1 MNETAPTK
9 FEDMVR
15 KLVKPGATIL
25 AEISPEEAHLMHM
38 LLGLAGEV
46 GELVDAIKK
55 WIIYRKPLDRVNL
68 REELGDIEFY
78 LEGIRQVFH
87 IERSTVLEANIAKLS
102 DRYKKLTY
110 SDQAAQDRADKTA
123 STRPVP
129 EFEGQQNF
137 PNSQL

>member
-1 MNETAPTK
+1 MNEAVEIE
-9 FEDMVR
+9 FDEMVR
-15 KLVKPGATIL
+15 ALVKPGETIL
-25 AEISPEEAHLMHM
+25 AEITPEQAHLMHM

-102 DRYKKLTY
+102 DRYKKLVY
-110 SDQAAQDRADKTA
+110 SDQAAQERVDKQVT
-123 STRPVP
+123 P
-129 EFEGQQNF
+129 ELNRNQNF
-137 PNSQL
+137 PSKQL